1 MKSKIT
7 SKDKQRPENQS
18 RPNHYKLCTVLIP
31 QPSILFSKVLLVTFW
46 LNLRQISFKSTVFFS
61 IIANEVYNKYTTFKL
76 QLNRKLSFFHM
87 WNALRQFSNKEKRGI
102 TQTSRYKCVFPYLQ
116 EGIMTRAV
124 FPALSWQLHKV
135 FFVRYADHESVHG
148 FSFVTDSCCWVIALF
163 FLSCVLDT
171 EWLLC
176 VIMN

>member
-1 MKSKIT
+1 MYSINT
-7 SKDKQRPENQS
+7 STIHFIFQGSVSYILVK
-18 RPNHYKLCTVLIP
+18 P
-31 QPSILFSKVLLVTFW
+31 QTDFL
-46 LNLRQISFKSTVFFS
+46 QINWFFFS